1 MAVYSSV
8 TWKWSESMGAER
20 VEVKEKVLS
29 ANDQIAAELRRHLTA
44 HKVFAINLISSP
56 GSGKTTLL
64 ERTVDLLKPS
74 LRLGVVAGD
83 VQTRND
89 AERLERHGIP
99 VQAIETGGGCH
110 LNARQVEGVLESLD
124 LAQTDLLFI
133 ENVGN
138 LVCPSSFDLGESLK
152 VVLMSVTEGEDN
164 PLKYPAAFRRASVL
178 VLTKVDL
185 VPHLQFSMQL
195 AVDNALSIN
204 PDLVVFSTSSFSG
217 EGLETWSG
225 WLSEQVS
232 ACKRD
237 S

>member
-1 MAVYSSV
+1 
-8 TWKWSESMGAER
+8 MGAER

-99 VQAIETGGGCH
+99 V
-110 LNARQVEGVLESLD
+110 
-124 LAQTDLLFI
+124 LFI

-152 VVLMSVTEGEDN
+152 VVLMSVTEGEDK

-195 AVDNALSIN
+195 AVGNALSIN
-204 PDLVVFSTSSFSG
+204 PDPVVFSTSSFSG